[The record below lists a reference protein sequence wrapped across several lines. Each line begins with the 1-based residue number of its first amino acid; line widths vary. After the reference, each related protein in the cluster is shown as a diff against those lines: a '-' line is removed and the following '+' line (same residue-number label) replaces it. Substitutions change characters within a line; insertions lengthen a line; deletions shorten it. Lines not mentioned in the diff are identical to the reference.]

1 MTSNVPKLS
10 IVYFGR
16 FNKNNVN
23 FGRFLD
29 EQYYFLVANFDL
41 MSITILFANDLTTI
55 VWPFKTL
62 PLKRISEIGFSI
74 LVWIFLRKNRTP

>member
-16 FNKNNVN
+16 FNWKDVN

-29 EQYYFLVANFDL
+29 KQDYFLVANFDL
-41 MSITILFANDLTTI
+41 ISITILFANDLTTM
-55 VWPFKTL
+55 V
-62 PLKRISEIGFSI
+62 
-74 LVWIFLRKNRTP
+74 

>member
-10 IVYFGR
+10 IVYFGI

-29 EQYYFLVANFDL
+29 KQYYFLVANFDL
-41 MSITILFANDLTTI
+41 TSITILFANDLTTI
-55 VWPFKTL
+55 V
-62 PLKRISEIGFSI
+62 
-74 LVWIFLRKNRTP
+74 